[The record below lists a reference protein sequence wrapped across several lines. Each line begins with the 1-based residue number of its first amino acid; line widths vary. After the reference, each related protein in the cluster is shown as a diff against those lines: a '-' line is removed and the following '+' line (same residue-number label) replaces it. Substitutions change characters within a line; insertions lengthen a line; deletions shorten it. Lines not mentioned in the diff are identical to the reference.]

1 MEKEYKLSFLGDVM
15 CEPPLLCKVKTKK
28 GYDFKPVFSPLKSLL
43 SDSDYVVANL
53 ESPLAGPKAGYS
65 DTLFSFNT
73 PDCVVDALKD
83 IGVKLVTTSNNHCL
97 DRGVKGLVRT
107 LDVLDKKGMAH
118 TGTARPGE
126 KNKHYVFKLGDAK
139 ISVYS
144 ATYGTN
150 YGKKQDVLEGEYAD
164 CVNMLR
170 RQIAPTLRPPYAPVY
185 YSVRDYIKKLVSK
198 ELGREYI
205 FRDSINL
212 ARALGLDVSYADDST
227 ENEYYDKELKK
238 VEKQAKAAIKAADVS
253 ICFPHVGGQFNVKP
267 GLFSKHVIDTLA
279 SCGFDGILAAHS
291 HTTQMAEMRGGV
303 PVFYSL
309 GNVSM
314 CTNTEYACRE
324 TLPEYGLIAHLYIK
338 GKKISRTTFSMYKIV
353 EDDTSLKVVP
363 VEDLY
368 ASLTSDEDKK
378 KLEKDVA
385 AILYRVNGKKG
396 GIRREYELARK
407 K

>member
-97 DRGVKGLVRT
+97 DTRDRGL
-107 LDVLDKKGMAH
+107 
-118 TGTARPGE
+118 
-126 KNKHYVFKLGDAK
+126 
-139 ISVYS
+139 
-144 ATYGTN
+144 
-150 YGKKQDVLEGEYAD
+150 EYAD